1 MSATKSSPFR
11 LDQFSVIEFSIKR
24 NPVKQGTAFIDIPPS
39 AVIDE
44 DKKAYVIYLEVNL
57 KGEKDSCNIALKA
70 DGLFKFKS
78 TMKQEELS
86 NYFYVNAPAII
97 FPYIRAYVAS
107 VSALSGLSPINLPV
121 MNLTGLGEELK
132 KKTRKVKSEKV

>member
-1 MSATKSSPFR
+1 MK
-11 LDQFSVIEFSIKR
+11 
-24 NPVKQGTAFIDIPPS
+24 
-39 AVIDE
+39 AV
-44 DKKAYVIYLEVNL
+44 
-57 KGEKDSCNIALKA
+57 
-70 DGLFKFKS
+70 GLFKFKS
-78 TMKQEELS
+78 TVKQEELS